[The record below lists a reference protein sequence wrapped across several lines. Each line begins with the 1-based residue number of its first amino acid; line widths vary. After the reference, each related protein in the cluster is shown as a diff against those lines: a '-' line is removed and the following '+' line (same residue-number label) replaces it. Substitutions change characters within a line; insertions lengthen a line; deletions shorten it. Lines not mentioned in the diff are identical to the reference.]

1 MSQLAIIIINFYG
14 HRDTEKCVESVFAN
28 LKSKIFLV
36 DNSNS
41 QAERTI
47 LTNLFESNSDIQL
60 IFPKENLGFAAGV
73 NLALK
78 NAVKKK
84 YKRFLLLNN
93 DAVLLKGS
101 DKILD
106 DAFEMHHCSLLMPK
120 IKEKTITYSISWYH
134 KYFAFQSRGK
144 KKATSIGW
152 FPYFSGCVL
161 GFDHQVINKI
171 GFMDESF
178 FMYGEDVE
186 YSYRALSKGIPLV
199 ELKEEMVFHEGS
211 KSTEMNSFFY
221 EYHVLR
227 GHYILSFKMF
237 NNSLLCLVSCCIKS
251 ISMFFRAIIRSFRYR
266 NFISIKAYLLAPFV
280 VKVRPVLKE

>member
-1 MSQLAIIIINFYG
+1 MSRTAVIILNFYG
-14 HRDTEKCVESVFAN
+14 HQDTEKCVKSVFAN
-28 LKSKIFLV
+28 LKTKIFLV

-41 QAERTI
+41 QAEKTI
-47 LTNLFESNSDIQL
+47 LINLFKSHPDVQL
-60 IFPKENLGFAAGV
+60 IFPAENLGFAAGV

-78 NAVKKK
+78 RAIKGN

-101 DKILD
+101 ETILN
-106 DAFEMHHCSLLMPK
+106 DAFEIHRCSLLMPK
-120 IKEKTITYSISWYH
+120 IKEKKITYSISWYH
-134 KYFAFQSRGK
+134 KYFAFQSRDK
-144 KKATSIGW
+144 KKAASIGW
-152 FPYFSGCVL
+152 FPYFSGCAL
-161 GFDHQVINKI
+161 AFDHQVLNKI

-186 YSYRALSKGIPLV
+186 FSYRAFSKGVPLV
-199 ELKEEMVFHEGS
+199 ELKKEMVFHEGS

-237 NNSLLCLVSCCIKS
+237 NNPLLCVLSFCCKS
-251 ISMFFRAIIRSFRYR
+251 ISMFFRAIVRFIRYR
-266 NFISIKAYLLAPFV
+266 NFKSLKAYFTAPFSL
-280 VKVRPVLKE
+280 KIRPELKQ